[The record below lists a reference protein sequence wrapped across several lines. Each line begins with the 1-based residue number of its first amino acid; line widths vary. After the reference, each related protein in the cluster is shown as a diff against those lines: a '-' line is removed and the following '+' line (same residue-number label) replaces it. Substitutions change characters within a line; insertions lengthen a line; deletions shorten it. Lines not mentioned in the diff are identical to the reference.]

1 MTVKTARKRRVHV
14 APDVEPIWKATTA
27 PERIE
32 IIKALN
38 WYNVEKDEK
47 DAAKILKAP
56 VSVARRFC
64 TLAWL
69 KRMQER
75 GYKLPATEAASYI
88 NRMLEF
94 KEATSKSK
102 SVAQEETDTS
112 NVISIQERVKAKSE
126 EIIGE
131 MEGLIDDYGIRGN
144 VNDMNAYQWMIENN
158 VKPIHANRIIEHF
171 RECSKEVFLAASGK
185 DKELK
190 EGYGTYTKARLMNL
204 LQTYAHII
212 KDAEKLAANI
222 KTARKPRKK
231 KSITAEKKVSKI
243 KYLVKDDSLK
253 LQSVDPTRII
263 GALQLWVFNVKTRKL
278 GVYNAEDESGLQMK
292 GTTLLNY
299 NEKSSVAKTI
309 RKPDKVLPIVTG
321 GGKVALRK
329 VLDDVKAKSN
339 KLNGRINKD
348 TLLLRVS

>member
-1 MTVKTARKRRVHV
+1 MTVKAARKRRVHV
-14 APDVEPIWKATTA
+14 APDVEPIWKSTTP
-27 PERIE
+27 PERVE

-47 DAAKILKAP
+47 DAAKILKCP
-56 VSVARRFC
+56 VSVARKFT

-75 GYKLPATEAASYI
+75 GYKLPTTESASYI

-94 KEATSKSK
+94 KEATKK
-102 SVAQEETDTS
+102 PTVEDTVEPT

-131 MEGLIDDYGIRGN
+131 MEGLIDDYGVRGN

-204 LQTYAHII
+204 LQCYAHII

-231 KSITAEKKVSKI
+231 KSITAEKKVAKI

-292 GTTLLNY
+292 GTTILNY
-299 NEKSSVAKTI
+299 NEKTSIAKTI
-309 RKPDKVLPIVTG
+309 RKPDKVLPTVTG

>member
-1 MTVKTARKRRVHV
+1 MAVTQVRKRKVH
-14 APDVEPIWKATTA
+14 APVDSEPKWTDKV
-27 PERIE
+27 PSERID

-38 WYNVEKDEK
+38 WYNVERDEK
-47 DAAKILKAP
+47 DAAKILKVP
-56 VSVARRFC
+56 VSVARQF
-64 TLAWL
+64 TTVAWL

-75 GYKLPATEAASYI
+75 GFKLPTTEAATYI
-88 NRMLEF
+88 DRMLKL
-94 KEATSKSK
+94 KEATKKPAADVSD
-102 SVAQEETDTS
+102 EPS

-131 MEGLIDDYGIRGN
+131 MEGLVDDFGIRG
-144 VNDMNAYQWMIENN
+144 DAKEMNAYQWMIDNE

-171 RECSKEVFLAASGK
+171 RESSKEVFLAASGK

-190 EGYGTYTKARLMNL
+190 EGYSTYTKARLMNL
-204 LQTYAHII
+204 LQCYANII

-231 KSITAEKKVSKI
+231 KSITAEKKVAKI

-263 GALQLWVFNVKTRKL
+263 GAFQLWVFNVKTRKL

-299 NEKSSVAKTI
+299 NEKTSISKTL
-309 RKPDKVLPIVTG
+309 RKPDKVLPTVTD
-321 GGKVALRK
+321 GGKIALRK
-329 VLDDVKAKSN
+329 VMDDIKAKSN

-348 TLLLRVS
+348 TLLLRVV